1 MEATG
6 PNPGDNENWL
16 GAASIIIDPADPET
30 EGEIQIGPTTT
41 DSGNEGYLVNL
52 SVDYLPADPTPDLS
66 IVRVE
71 VTQAIQHFQSALGAD
86 NTVPLV
92 DSKLTLVRCYL
103 DSGVDPSI
111 NGGKVANV
119 TGTLN
124 ATGDAAF
131 AVAPIASM
139 TAQPAGS
146 VNRATFTDSLNFLI
160 PPLRPTAH

>member
-1 MEATG
+1 MH
-6 PNPGDNENWL
+6 L
-16 GAASIIIDPADPET
+16 GRGVRAPHLIGAWHEHSRQVGRAIASRAPA
-30 EGEIQIGPTTT
+30 
-41 DSGNEGYLVNL
+41 
-52 SVDYLPADPTPDLS
+52 DYLPADPTPDLS
-66 IVRVE
+66 IVGVE